1 MAEPVLQAREVNA
14 YYGSAHVLH
23 DVSFAITE
31 QTTAIIGRNGMGKT
45 TLCKAIMGIQ
55 PPRARGSIRFAGTE
69 LLGRA
74 AYQVCRAGLAYVPQG
89 RHVFPSLTTDEHL
102 KLVGKSLA
110 RRGAWT
116 VDAVYDLYP
125 QLAGRRKVSG
135 ALLSGGEQQMLAI
148 ARALLTNPKLIV
160 MDEPSEGLAPAAV
173 DTLVDTCRDL
183 IAEGAGLLIVEQN
196 FAVATAL
203 ARRLLVMVGGEIA
216 LDTDAATLMEDRE
229 AQRRYLGVEP
239 VSQGTASS
247 ES

>member
-14 YYGSAHVLH
+14 YYGSAQILH
-23 DVSFAITE
+23 GLSFTVTE

-55 PPRARGSIRFAGTE
+55 PPRARGSVRFGGTE

-74 AYQVCRAGLAYVPQG
+74 PYEICRAGIAYVPQG

-102 KLVGKSLA
+102 KLVGKSLE

-125 QLAGRRKVSG
+125 QLAGRRKVTG

-148 ARALLTNPKLIV
+148 ARALLTNPRLIV

-173 DTLVDTCRDL
+173 DSLVDTCRNL
-183 IAEGAGLLIVEQN
+183 ISEGVGLLIVEQN

-203 ARRLLVMVGGEIA
+203 ARRLLVMAGGEIA
-216 LDTDAATLMEDRE
+216 LDADAATLMEDRD

-239 VSQGTASS
+239 GSQGTVSS